1 MYILKH
7 IIYKL
12 EEYTVRLKKD
22 NISGCNIN
30 LGHSFSLVIW
40 ICDMH

>member
-1 MYILKH
+1 MYIFKH

-22 NISGCNIN
+22 NISECNIN
-30 LGHSFSLVIW
+30 
-40 ICDMH
+40 